1 MEEDHL
7 DDEALNR
14 FLNGTFDRAGN
25 MRVVRHLLT
34 GCKECCRLARELT
47 PVHPA
52 FSEPEPPS
60 PEVEDHDFSPS
71 VALKRSC

>member
-1 MEEDHL
+1 MEQDHL
-7 DDEALNR
+7 DYEALNR

-34 GCKECCRLARELT
+34 GCQECCGLARELAL
-47 PVHPA
+47 VHPE
-52 FSEPEPPS
+52 FSESEPPS
-60 PEVEDHDFSPS
+60 PEIEDDDFSLS

>member
-7 DDEALNR
+7 DYEALNR

-34 GCKECCRLARELT
+34 GCQECCRRARELAL
-47 PVHPA
+47 VHPE

-60 PEVEDHDFSPS
+60 PEVEDAGFSPS
-71 VALKRSC
+71 VALKGPC

>member
-7 DDEALNR
+7 DYEALNR

-34 GCKECCRLARELT
+34 DCKECRRRARELT
-47 PVHPA
+47 VVHPG
-52 FSEPEPPS
+52 FSEPELPS
-60 PEVEDHDFSPS
+60 PKVEDADFSPS